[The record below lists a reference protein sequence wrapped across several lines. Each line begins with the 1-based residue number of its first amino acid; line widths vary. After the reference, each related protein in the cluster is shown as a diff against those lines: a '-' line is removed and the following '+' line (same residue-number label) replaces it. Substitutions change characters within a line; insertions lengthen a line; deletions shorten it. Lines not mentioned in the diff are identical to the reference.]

1 MSEETENTE
10 STENVQVTEQ
20 SRSDSK
26 PAGYDPVD
34 VKEASPEEIQ
44 QRLDYLY
51 KQVKPTQRELKEA
64 KQIMADQSRM
74 IEELSSGMYAVVD
87 HLQTDATGKAEDTLR
102 LQMQQYLEQGN
113 TAAYIEAHEKLT
125 DLKIKKN
132 QPKQQPPQKNET
144 QKMAYAGAKQ
154 VADSALQQ
162 DEISTDDA
170 RYVETYQSEK
180 DDNGRLL
187 RPWSINKSGDAN
199 NPDPDFVEALIEARA
214 VFTNKR
220 YASWTMEQKLTELD
234 KRMGVQKPTGG
245 QTVMGGNLTARGKNT
260 KITLSPKQQEIAIR
274 TKYGSSKG
282 AKTDADYMEAFRKQI
297 ESVKTGAR
305 K

>member
-1 MSEETENTE
+1 MSEETEVQ
-10 STENVQVTEQ
+10 STEPVTQEAAPEQ
-20 SRSDSK
+20 TKNDSK

-87 HLQTDATGKAEDTLR
+87 HLQTDATGKAEDALR

-125 DLKIKKN
+125 DMKIKKN
-132 QPKQQPPQKNET
+132 QPKPQPKNET

-154 VADSALQQ
+154 VADTALQQ
-162 DEISTDDA
+162 DEISADDA
-170 RYVETYQSEK
+170 RYVETYQAEK
-180 DDNGRLL
+180 DDNGRPL
-187 RPWSINKSGDAN
+187 RPWTMNKSGDPN
-199 NPDPDFVEALIEARA
+199 NPDPEFVEGLIEARA

-220 YASWTMEQKLTELD
+220 YTNWTMEQKLAELD
-234 KRMGVQKPTGG
+234 KRMGVQKATGG
-245 QTVMGGNLTARGKNT
+245 QTVMGGNLTGRGKT
-260 KITLSPKQQEIAIR
+260 SKITLSPKQQEIAVR

-282 AKTDADYMEAFRKQI
+282 AKSEADYIEAYRKQI
-297 ESVKTGAR
+297 EVVKTGVR